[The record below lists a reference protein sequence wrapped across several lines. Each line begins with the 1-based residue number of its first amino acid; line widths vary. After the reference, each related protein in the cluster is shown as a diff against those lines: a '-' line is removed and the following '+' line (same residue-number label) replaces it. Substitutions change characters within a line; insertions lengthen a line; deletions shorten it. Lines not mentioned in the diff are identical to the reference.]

1 MHLWRLTRSDHA
13 ERAAAQPNPA
23 EAPQVVAVLPVAPG
37 DTIPLPFDPQGL
49 LARLDIN
56 GNLAI
61 RSGARTYILQ
71 NYVAADLRAEVT
83 VLADDGSTI
92 DLPLV
97 IAATGPEV
105 AFPTAA
111 GFGGARANN
120 DLGSNGIF
128 TPFSDADAA
137 GSLGAAGVLD
147 ATDAPSGAAP
157 IPLRFSPDL
166 DVTAIIAAGAATPP
180 VGNAAPTASDVSVS
194 AAEDGGPAGGTFSAS
209 GSRS

>member
-1 MHLWRLTRSDHA
+1 MHLERLTRSDHA
-13 ERAAAQPNPA
+13 ERAAAQSSPA
-23 EAPQVVAVLPVAPG
+23 DTPQVVAVLPVVPG

-61 RSGARTYILQ
+61 RSGAQTYILQ

-83 VLADDGSTI
+83 VLADDGSAI

-111 GFGGARANN
+111 GFGAAPTNSALNG
-120 DLGSNGIF
+120 NGIF
-128 TPFSDADAA
+128 TPFSGPDAV
-137 GSLGAAGVLD
+137 GPHGAARRARRHRGTARRY
-147 ATDAPSGAAP
+147 AT
-157 IPLRFSPDL
+157 
-166 DVTAIIAAGAATPP
+166 
-180 VGNAAPTASDVSVS
+180 S
-194 AAEDGGPAGGTFSAS
+194 AARIARP
-209 GSRS
+209 